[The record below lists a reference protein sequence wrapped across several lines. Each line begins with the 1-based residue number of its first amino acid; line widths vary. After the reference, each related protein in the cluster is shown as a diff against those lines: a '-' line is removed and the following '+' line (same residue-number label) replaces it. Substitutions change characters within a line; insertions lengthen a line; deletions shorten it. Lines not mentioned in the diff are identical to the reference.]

1 MDIIKVVLIGIV
13 TVIAAML
20 IRQKEPAVG
29 NVLSLGVGVCIMACL
44 MSRVVVLVEYL
55 DELLEPLSFSKAY
68 LGILLKAVGITMVTE
83 FGASLCRENGFLALA
98 DSIRVFGKISVLM
111 LGLPILSTVVKT
123 IGGFEL

>member
-1 MDIIKVVLIGIV
+1 M
-13 TVIAAML
+13 
-20 IRQKEPAVG
+20 
-29 NVLSLGVGVCIMACL
+29 
-44 MSRVVVLVEYL
+44 LVEYL